1 MLATRILKDSL
12 AEEALWA
19 LWREMRY
26 GLPRE
31 LRGSMTRD
39 KLMEHAAKVVPIL
52 AKYRLDRL
60 VLLGGFEMQPAGAS
74 GRSRARMR
82 LVW

>member
-1 MLATRILKDSL
+1 MTRILTDSL
-12 AEEALWA
+12 GEEALWE
-19 LWREMRY
+19 LWKEMRHEF
-26 GLPRE
+26 PRQ
-31 LRGSMTRD
+31 LRGSTRD
-39 KLMEHAAKVVPIL
+39 NLIEHAARLVPIL